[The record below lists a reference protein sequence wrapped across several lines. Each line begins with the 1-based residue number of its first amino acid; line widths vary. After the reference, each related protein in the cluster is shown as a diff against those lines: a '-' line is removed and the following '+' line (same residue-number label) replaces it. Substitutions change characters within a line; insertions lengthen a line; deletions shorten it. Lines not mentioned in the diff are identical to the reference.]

1 MNGFSLHTT
10 DPTAL
15 RYLMTETI
23 FGIEEPGAD
32 GPDQEAAVPT
42 ATPNTSLQFAYH
54 GGNKRNLLFLTHE
67 TQYEWMSAAALD
79 AFTKTLAALKLS
91 TDDIALLNVGK
102 LSEIPEKSHLLAFF
116 NPKVV
121 VALGASLPWDES
133 DGLTVFKTYSFDEML
148 VDAEKKRL
156 FWTTL
161 KTLLG

>member
-10 DPTAL
+10 NPVAL
-15 RYLMTETI
+15 RHLMTETI
-23 FGIEEPGAD
+23 FGIEEPENASGN
-32 GPDQEAAVPT
+32 PEASVPKT
-42 ATPNTSLQFAYH
+42 TSGLSLPFAYH

-67 TQYEWMSAAALD
+67 TLYEWMSAAALD

-91 TDDIALLNVGK
+91 MDDIALLNVGK

-121 VALGASLPWDES
+121 VALGVSLPWNES
-133 DGLTVFKTYSFDEML
+133 DDLVVFKTYSFDEML
-148 VDAEKKRL
+148 VDAEKKRV
-156 FWTTL
+156 FWTTI